1 MVRFMI
7 TNEDRQQIAIANK
20 RLKRMYS
27 YTNGDEETIDK
38 LRNDLELLYG
48 HDIIG
53 VPQLRLSEVSGE
65 DKNFLTELA
74 KGYNASPYST
84 ITSFKALATKGFS
97 KFAKTNKL
105 TNEEVVKMSKLFRSP
120 TWKKIRDE
128 YNHASESVVDG
139 VLEAIEEGASV
150 NEIEGALSSYLK
162 SSDTEKSVLE
172 FLNNII

>member
-1 MVRFMI
+1 MI

>member
-1 MVRFMI
+1 MI
-7 TNEDRQQIAIANK
+7 TPEDRREISKANK
-20 RLKRMYS
+20 RIERMFK

-38 LRNDLELLYG
+38 LRNDLEILYG

-53 VPQLRLSEVSGE
+53 VPKFRLSEVSGE
-65 DKNFLTELA
+65 DKDFLAELA

-97 KFAKTNKL
+97 NFVKTNKM
-105 TNEEVVKMSKLFRSP
+105 TNDEVVKMSRLFRSP
-120 TWKKIRDE
+120 TWKKIREE

-139 VLEAIEEGASV
+139 VLEAVAEGASV
-150 NEIEGALSSYLK
+150 NEIKGALDSYLR

-172 FLNNII
+172 FLNNIM

>member
-1 MVRFMI
+1 MI
-7 TNEDRQQIAIANK
+7 TPEDRREISKANK
-20 RLKRMYS
+20 RIERMFK

-53 VPQLRLSEVSGE
+53 VPKLKLSEVSGE
-65 DKNFLTELA
+65 NKDFLAELA

-97 KFAKTNKL
+97 KFAKINKL
-105 TNEEVVKMSKLFRSP
+105 TNDEVVKMSKLFRSP
-120 TWKKIRDE
+120 TWHKIRDE

-139 VLEAIEEGASV
+139 VLEAVAEGASV
-150 NEIEGALSSYLK
+150 NEIKGALDSYLR

-172 FLNNII
+172 LLNSIM

>member
-1 MVRFMI
+1 MI
-7 TNEDRQQIAIANK
+7 TPDDRREISKANK
-20 RLKRMYS
+20 RIERMFK

-53 VPQLRLSEVSGE
+53 VPKLKLSEVSGE
-65 DKNFLTELA
+65 DRDFLAELA

-97 KFAKTNKL
+97 KFAKINNL
-105 TNEEVVKMSKLFRSP
+105 NNDEVVKMSKLFRSP
-120 TWKKIRDE
+120 TWHKIRDE

-139 VLEAIEEGASV
+139 VLEAVANGASV
-150 NEIEGALSSYLK
+150 NEIKGALSSYLK

-172 FLNNII
+172 FLNSIT

>member
-1 MVRFMI
+1 MI
-7 TNEDRQQIAIANK
+7 TPEDRREISKANK
-20 RLKRMYS
+20 RIERMFK

-53 VPQLRLSEVSGE
+53 VPKLKLSEVSGE
-65 DKNFLTELA
+65 DSEFLAELA

-84 ITSFKALATKGFS
+84 ITSFKAVATKGFS

-105 TNEEVVKMSKLFRSP
+105 TNDEVVKMSKLFRSP
-120 TWKKIRDE
+120 TWHKIRDE

-139 VLEAIEEGASV
+139 VLEAVAEGASV
-150 NEIEGALSSYLK
+150 DEIKGALNSYLR

-172 FLNNII
+172 LLNNIM

>member
-1 MVRFMI
+1 MI
-7 TNEDRQQIAIANK
+7 TSEDRRQISIANK
-20 RLKRMYS
+20 RLKRMFS

-53 VPQLRLSEVSGE
+53 VPQLNLSEVGEE
-65 DKNFLTELA
+65 DKDFIAEIA

-84 ITSFKALATKGFS
+84 ITSFKAVTTKGFS
-97 KFAKTNKL
+97 SFAKTNDL
-105 TNEEVVKMSKLFRSP
+105 TNDEVVKMSKLFRSP
-120 TWKKIRDE
+120 TWQKIRDE

-139 VLEAIEEGASV
+139 VIEAIEEGASV
-150 NEIEGALSSYLK
+150 NEIEGALSAYLK

-172 FLNNII
+172 FLNNIM

>member
-1 MVRFMI
+1 MI
-7 TNEDRQQIAIANK
+7 TSEDRREIAIANK
-20 RLKRMYS
+20 RLKRMFS

-38 LRNDLELLYG
+38 LRNDLEILYE

-65 DKNFLTELA
+65 DKDFLAELA

-84 ITSFKALATKGFS
+84 ITSFKAVTTKGFS
-97 KFAKTNKL
+97 SFAKTNDL
-105 TNEEVVKMSKLFRSP
+105 TNDEVVKMSKLFRSP
-120 TWKKIRDE
+120 TWHKIRDE

-139 VLEAIEEGASV
+139 VLEAVAEGASV
-150 NEIEGALSSYLK
+150 NEIEGALNSYLK

-172 FLNNII
+172 FLNNIM

>member
-1 MVRFMI
+1 MI
-7 TNEDRQQIAIANK
+7 TSEDRREIAIANK
-20 RLKRMYS
+20 RLKRMFS

-38 LRNDLELLYG
+38 LRNDLEILYE

-65 DKNFLTELA
+65 DKDFLAELA

-84 ITSFKALATKGFS
+84 ITSFKAVTTKGFS
-97 KFAKTNKL
+97 SFAKTNDL
-105 TNEEVVKMSKLFRSP
+105 TNDEVVKMSKLFRSP
-120 TWKKIRDE
+120 TWQKIRDE

-139 VLEAIEEGASV
+139 VLEAVAEGASV
-150 NEIEGALSSYLK
+150 NEIEGALRSYLK

-172 FLNNII
+172 FLNNIM

>member
-1 MVRFMI
+1 MI
-7 TNEDRQQIAIANK
+7 TPDDRREIAKANK
-20 RLKRMYS
+20 RIARMFK

-38 LRNDLELLYG
+38 LRSDLEILYG

-53 VPQLRLSEVSGE
+53 VPKLKLSQVSGE
-65 DKNFLTELA
+65 DKEFLAELA

-97 KFAKTNKL
+97 KFAKINKL
-105 TNEEVVKMSKLFRSP
+105 TNDEVVKMSKLFRSP
-120 TWKKIRDE
+120 TWHKIRDE

-139 VLEAIEEGASV
+139 VLEAVAEGASV
-150 NEIEGALSSYLK
+150 NEIKGALDSYLR

-172 FLNNII
+172 FLNNIM

>member
-1 MVRFMI
+1 MI
-7 TNEDRQQIAIANK
+7 MPDDRREIAVANK
-20 RLKRMYS
+20 RIERMFK

-38 LRNDLELLYG
+38 LRNDLEILYG

-53 VPQLRLSEVSGE
+53 VPKIKLSEVSGE
-65 DKNFLTELA
+65 DKDFLAELA

-105 TNEEVVKMSKLFRSP
+105 TNDEVVKMSKLFRSP

-128 YNHASESVVDG
+128 YNHASESVIDG
-139 VLEAIEEGASV
+139 VLEAVADGASV
-150 NEIEGALSSYLK
+150 NEIKGALDSYLK

-172 FLNNII
+172 FLNSIM

>member
-1 MVRFMI
+1 MI
-7 TNEDRQQIAIANK
+7 SPEDRREIAIANK
-20 RLKRMYS
+20 RLKRMFS
-27 YTNGDEETIDK
+27 FTNGDEETIDK

-65 DKNFLTELA
+65 DKDFLAELA

-84 ITSFKALATKGFS
+84 ITSFKAVTTKGFS
-97 KFAKTNKL
+97 SFAKTNDL
-105 TNEEVVKMSKLFRSP
+105 TNDEVVKMSKLFRSP
-120 TWKKIRDE
+120 TWQKIRDE

-139 VLEAIEEGASV
+139 VLEAVAEGASV
-150 NEIEGALSSYLK
+150 NEINGALNSYLR

>member
-1 MVRFMI
+1 MI
-7 TNEDRQQIAIANK
+7 TPDDRREIAKANK
-20 RLKRMYS
+20 RIERMFK

-53 VPQLRLSEVSGE
+53 VPKLKLSEVSGE
-65 DKNFLTELA
+65 NKDFLAELA

-97 KFAKTNKL
+97 KFAKINKL
-105 TNEEVVKMSKLFRSP
+105 TNDEVVKMSKLFRSP
-120 TWKKIRDE
+120 TWHKIRDE

-139 VLEAIEEGASV
+139 VLEAVAEGASV
-150 NEIEGALSSYLK
+150 NKIKGALDSYLR

-172 FLNNII
+172 FLNNIM

>member
-1 MVRFMI
+1 MI
-7 TNEDRQQIAIANK
+7 TTEDRREIAIANK
-20 RLKRMYS
+20 RLKRMFS
-27 YTNGDEETIDK
+27 FTNGDEETIDK

-65 DKNFLTELA
+65 DKDFLAELA

-84 ITSFKALATKGFS
+84 ITSFKAVTTKGFS
-97 KFAKTNKL
+97 SFAKTNDL
-105 TNEEVVKMSKLFRSP
+105 TNDEVVKMSKLFRSP
-120 TWKKIRDE
+120 TWHKIRDE

-139 VLEAIEEGASV
+139 VLEAVANGASV
-150 NEIEGALSSYLK
+150 NEIKWALSSYLK

-172 FLNNII
+172 FLNSIM

>member
-1 MVRFMI
+1 MI
-7 TNEDRQQIAIANK
+7 TPDDRREIAKANK
-20 RLKRMYS
+20 RIERMFK

-38 LRNDLELLYG
+38 LRNDLEILYG

-53 VPQLRLSEVSGE
+53 VPEFRLSEVSGE
-65 DKNFLTELA
+65 DKDFLAELA
-74 KGYNASPYST
+74 KGYDASPYST

-105 TNEEVVKMSKLFRSP
+105 TNDEVVKMSKLFRSP
-120 TWKKIRDE
+120 TWHKIRDE

-139 VLEAIEEGASV
+139 VLEAVAEGASV
-150 NEIEGALSSYLK
+150 NEIKGALDSYLR

-172 FLNNII
+172 FLNSIM